1 MKKIWIIHNSLHGN
15 SEKISKQIAEGLKD
29 SYNVSVDSIKN
40 ISPEDIAKDEPYG
53 LIIAVRIV
61 AFSSDK
67 EIREFTNNLDKA
79 ITKSISKVAYFS
91 THALGWKKF
100 FIKGMKKT
108 LGKIG
113 CVEEV
118 CPEYL
123 EVKMQGAEGPAVEGA
138 DAKIGE
144 FILTLKKFMK
154 NNS

>member
-1 MKKIWIIHNSLHGN
+1 MKKIWIIYNSLHGN
-15 SEKISKQIAEGLKD
+15 SEKISRQIAEGLKD
-29 SYNVSVDSIKN
+29 SYDVSVDSIKN

-67 EIREFTNNLDKA
+67 EIREFTTNLDKA
-79 ITKSISKVAYFS
+79 ITKPISKVAYFS

-108 LGKIG
+108 LEKIG

-123 EVKMQGAEGPAVEGA
+123 EVKMQKPEGPAVEGA

-144 FILTLKKFMK
+144 FILTLKEFMK
-154 NNS
+154 

>member
-15 SEKISKQIAEGLKD
+15 SEKISQQIAEGLKD
-29 SYNVSVDSIKN
+29 SYDVSVDSIKN

-67 EIREFTNNLDKA
+67 EIREFTTNLDKA
-79 ITKSISKVAYFS
+79 ITKPISKVAYFS

-108 LGKIG
+108 LEKIG

-123 EVKMQGAEGPAVEGA
+123 EVKMQKPEGPAVEGA

-144 FILTLKKFMK
+144 YILTLKEFMK
-154 NNS
+154 

>member
-15 SEKISKQIAEGLKD
+15 SEKISKQLAEGLKD
-29 SYNVSVDSIKN
+29 SYEISLDSIKN
-40 ISPEDIAKDEPYG
+40 INPEELAKDEPYG

-67 EIREFTNNLDKA
+67 EMLKFFNNLNNV

-100 FIKGMKKT
+100 FIRGMKKA
-108 LGKIG
+108 LEKVG
-113 CVEEV
+113 CIEEV

-123 EVKMQGAEGPAVEGA
+123 EIRLQGAEGPAREGA
-138 DAKIGE
+138 DEKITE
-144 FILTLKKFMK
+144 FISTLKEFMK
-154 NNS
+154 

>member
-29 SYNVSVDSIKN
+29 SYDVSVDSIKN

-53 LIIAVRIV
+53 LIVAVRIL
-61 AFSSDK
+61 AFASDK
-67 EIREFTNNLDKA
+67 EIRKFTNDLDKV
-79 ITKSISKVAYFS
+79 IIKPISKVAYFS

-144 FILTLKKFMK
+144 FILTLKEFMK
-154 NNS
+154 

>member
-1 MKKIWIIHNSLHGN
+1 MEKIWIIHNSLHGN
-15 SEKISKQIAEGLKD
+15 SEKISQQLAEGLKD
-29 SYNVSVDSIKN
+29 SYDVSVDSIKN

-53 LIIAVRIV
+53 LIVAVRIL
-61 AFSSDK
+61 AFASDK
-67 EIREFTNNLDKA
+67 EIRKFTNDLDKV
-79 ITKSISKVAYFS
+79 IIKPISKVAYFS

-113 CVEEV
+113 CVKEV

-144 FILTLKKFMK
+144 FILTIKEFMK
-154 NNS
+154 

>member
-15 SEKISKQIAEGLKD
+15 SEKISQQLTEGLID
-29 SYNVSVDSIKN
+29 SYDVSVDSIKS

-61 AFSSDK
+61 AFSSDP
-67 EIREFTNNLDKA
+67 EIREFITNLDKV
-79 ITKSISKVAYFS
+79 ITKPISKVAYFS

-108 LGKIG
+108 IEKIG

-123 EVKMQGAEGPAVEGA
+123 EVKMQGQKGPAVEGA
-138 DAKIGE
+138 DKKIGE
-144 FILTLKKFMK
+144 YILTLKEFMK
-154 NNS
+154 

>member
-1 MKKIWIIHNSLHGN
+1 
-15 SEKISKQIAEGLKD
+15 
-29 SYNVSVDSIKN
+29 
-40 ISPEDIAKDEPYG
+40 
-53 LIIAVRIV
+53 LIVAVRIL
-61 AFSSDK
+61 AFASDK
-67 EIREFTNNLDKA
+67 EIRKFTNDLDKV
-79 ITKSISKVAYFS
+79 IIKPISKVAYFS

-113 CVEEV
+113 CVKEV

-144 FILTLKKFMK
+144 FILTIKEFMK
-154 NNS
+154 

>member
-15 SEKISKQIAEGLKD
+15 SEKISQQLAEGLKD
-29 SYNVSVDSIKN
+29 SYEVSVDSIKN

-61 AFSSDK
+61 AFASDK
-67 EIREFTNNLDKA
+67 EIRNFINDLDKL
-79 ITKSISKVAYFS
+79 ITKPIMKVAYFS

-144 FILTLKKFMK
+144 FILTLKEFMK
-154 NNS
+154 

>member
-29 SYNVSVDSIKN
+29 SYDVSLDSIKN

-53 LIIAVRIV
+53 LIVAVRIL
-61 AFSSDK
+61 AFASDK
-67 EIREFTNNLDKA
+67 EIRKFTNDLDKV
-79 ITKSISKVAYFS
+79 IIKPISKVAYFS

-113 CVEEV
+113 CVKEV

-144 FILTLKKFMK
+144 FILTIKEFMK
-154 NNS
+154 

>member
-15 SEKISKQIAEGLKD
+15 SEKISQQLAEGLKD
-29 SYNVSVDSIKN
+29 SYDVSVDSIKN

-67 EIREFTNNLDKA
+67 EIREFTTNLDKA
-79 ITKSISKVAYFS
+79 ITKPISKVAYFS

-108 LGKIG
+108 IEKIG

-123 EVKMQGAEGPAVEGA
+123 EVKMQKPEGPAVEGA

-144 FILTLKKFMK
+144 YILTLKEFMK
-154 NNS
+154 

>member
-15 SEKISKQIAEGLKD
+15 SEKISKQLAEGLKD
-29 SYNVSVDSIKN
+29 SYDVSLESIKN
-40 ISPEDIAKDEPYG
+40 ISYEDIAKDEPYG
-53 LIIAVRIV
+53 LIVAVRIV
-61 AFSSDK
+61 AFSSDP
-67 EIREFTNNLDKA
+67 EIREFITNLDKV
-79 ITKSISKVAYFS
+79 ITKPISKVAYFS

-108 LGKIG
+108 IEKIG

-123 EVKMQGAEGPAVEGA
+123 EVKMQGQKGPAVEGA

-144 FILTLKKFMK
+144 YILTLKEFMK
-154 NNS
+154 

>member
-1 MKKIWIIHNSLHGN
+1 MQKIWLIHNSLHGN
-15 SEKISKQIAEGLKD
+15 SEKISKQLAEGLKD
-29 SYNVSVDSIKN
+29 SYDVSVDSIKN

-67 EIREFTNNLDKA
+67 EIREFTTNLDKA
-79 ITKSISKVAYFS
+79 ITKPISKVAYFS

-100 FIKGMKKT
+100 FIKGIKKT

-123 EVKMQGAEGPAVEGA
+123 EVKMQKPEGPAVEGA

-144 FILTLKKFMK
+144 FILTLKEFMK
-154 NNS
+154 